1 MSTQDHPPPPAAG
14 PAGPNAG
21 AEPAAPDA
29 WTTTARTAIRSGS
42 GLGRGFELGWGVV
55 LLAVGAWFFLDHTLG
70 LRMPRIAWGELWP
83 VALIVV
89 GGIIVLRAA
98 MDRRG

>member
-1 MSTQDHPPPPAAG
+1 
-14 PAGPNAG
+14 
-21 AEPAAPDA
+21 
-29 WTTTARTAIRSGS
+29 
-42 GLGRGFELGWGVV
+42 
-55 LLAVGAWFFLDHTLG
+55 
-70 LRMPRIAWGELWP
+70 MPRIAWGELWP